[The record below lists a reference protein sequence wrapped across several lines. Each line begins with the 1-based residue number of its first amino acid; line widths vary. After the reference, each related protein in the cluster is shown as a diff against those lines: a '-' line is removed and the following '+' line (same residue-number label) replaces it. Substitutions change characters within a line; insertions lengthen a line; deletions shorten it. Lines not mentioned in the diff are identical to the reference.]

1 MSDISLSLSEEMLV
15 DFALLRNNNNSK
27 KYTGSQTR
35 SYVISSSMEVMDL
48 FGYPLKK
55 KTEKKQS
62 VFVFSFGFQ
71 LYS

>member
-15 DFALLRNNNNSK
+15 DFALLRNNSK

-48 FGYPLKK
+48 FGYP
-55 KTEKKQS
+55 
-62 VFVFSFGFQ
+62 
-71 LYS
+71 